1 MHLGILKNEEAWRR
15 LPSKIYEH
23 SQKKKKNRL
32 VKTNDGY
39 FRNQTSEIKTL
50 FDILKGEI
58 Y

>member
-23 SQKKKKNRL
+23 SQKGNRL

-39 FRNQTSEIKTL
+39 FRNQTSETKTL